1 MEHTKPTRSR
11 KSRLS
16 NIAFELPISGRSFM
30 VTATPFNVPSGE
42 VFYRISYNNGPV
54 HVFGWDE
61 SLNRFAETQ
70 KPAHIIPPVTC
81 RLYLAYGT
89 HNRTIVLACQCV
101 SPENSFYTAS
111 IRRAPTH
118 SGKWDIERGGSPLP
132 R

>member
-11 KSRLS
+11 KPRLS

-61 SLNRFAETQ
+61 SRNRFAETQ
-70 KPAHIIPPVTC
+70 KPAHIIPPVIEMGIAA
-81 RLYLAYGT
+81 RLNDYISEMQEA
-89 HNRTIVLACQCV
+89 A
-101 SPENSFYTAS
+101 
-111 IRRAPTH
+111 
-118 SGKWDIERGGSPLP
+118 
-132 R
+132 